1 MVETG
6 ENERWVLAF
15 DAACST
21 CDEIA
26 RAAEAAAGGR
36 LQVLPLK
43 DSQVERWRA
52 TAFGAEPPFG
62 PTLLRIR
69 HNGQQVRGWTGRQ
82 LVAPLVGRLGMSR
95 TIRVLD
101 ALGQLQARVRQPLQ
115 ATTRPVG
122 VSRAQFLR
130 WGAMLAGG
138 VVLGGAAP
146 AFAAERAT
154 AAKNWVAANR
164 NNLPRTYGEFSR
176 YQLAFRKE
184 IFRKLP
190 VSTRATLWREH
201 ILRYRAE
208 HKSLTAAQ
216 HKALAALDNFIATD
230 SVFDPNTP
238 NQDTKALKSHIT
250 AAFGAPETAHLL
262 SSLGSPASPAD
273 RIPDPDCNC
282 CKHDDYC
289 NGPSYCAP
297 RGCVWDDSGCG
308 TFWQEECDGMCA

>member
-1 MVETG
+1 MTKTG
-6 ENERWVLAF
+6 EHERWILAF

-26 RAAEAAAGGR
+26 RAAESAAGGR

-52 TAFGAEPPFG
+52 TAFGTEPPFG

-69 HNGQQVRGWTGRQ
+69 RDGQQVRGWTGRR
-82 LVAPLVGRLGMSR
+82 LVTPLVGRLGMSR

-101 ALGQLQARVRQPLQ
+101 ALGRLQAKVREPLQ
-115 ATTRPVG
+115 TPTRPAG

-130 WGAMLAGG
+130 YGAMLAGG

-146 AFAAERAT
+146 SFAAERAG
-154 AAKNWVAANR
+154 AAKEWVAANR

-184 IFRKLP
+184 IFRELP
-190 VSTRATLWREH
+190 VAGRAGLWREH

-216 HKALAALDNFIATD
+216 HKALAAVENFIADD
-230 SVFDPNTP
+230 SFFDLKAPKH
-238 NQDTKALKSHIT
+238 DTSALRSQVT
-250 AAFGAPETAHLL
+250 NAFGDQETAYLL
-262 SSLGSPASPAD
+262 ATLGSPARQAD
-273 RIPDPDCNC
+273 RLPDPDCNC
-282 CKHDDYC
+282 CRHDDYC
-289 NGPSYCAP
+289 NGPSYCNGL
-297 RGCVWDDSGCG
+297 GCVWDSSGCG
-308 TFWQEECDGMCA
+308 TFWKEECDGMCA